1 MSEKKKPSDSEVFFL
16 PPLRMILSFFDRE
29 NKSRRRSQEADEEQK
44 RTEEKAITELIDKLS
59 EQEDE
64 TNDRA

>member
-1 MSEKKKPSDSEVFFL
+1 MPEKKKPSDSEVFFL